1 MKRNYCALTSDV
13 RKSWCGKSDYNVFS
27 DGVAGHLKNKREEV
41 VLIKILAW
49 SGSQGGLFFVL
60 FFASA
65 TVSENEL
72 KEAQYLS
79 AYQKSTVS

>member
-1 MKRNYCALTSDV
+1 MTRNYCALTSDV

-41 VLIKILAW
+41 VLIKILAL
-49 SGSQGGLFFVL
+49 SGSQGGFFFL
-60 FFASA
+60 ASA